1 MNKLAL
7 IFAVALASAAT
18 AHAEGKADYGSA
30 TASANA
36 TKRIAITPSTKSVNV
51 TDGETVEF
59 TVDGKS
65 FAWSFQTYP
74 NENQFPLSKIAPED
88 AKVDGVRVYVARN
101 PLYRNY

>member
-1 MNKLAL
+1 MNKLAV
-7 IFAVALASAAT
+7 IFAVALASATA
-18 AHAEGKADYGSA
+18 AHAEGKSDYGSA
-30 TASANA
+30 TATTNA
-36 TKRIAITPSTKSVNV
+36 TKRIAITPGTKSVNV

-59 TVDGKS
+59 NVDGKS

-74 NENQFPLSKIAPED
+74 NETQFPLSKIAPED